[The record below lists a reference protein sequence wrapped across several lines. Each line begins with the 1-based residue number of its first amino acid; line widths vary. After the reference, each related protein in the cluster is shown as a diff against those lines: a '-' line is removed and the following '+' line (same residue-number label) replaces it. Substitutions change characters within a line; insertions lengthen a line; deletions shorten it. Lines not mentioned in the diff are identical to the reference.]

1 MVNEPIDRGQAVGGA
16 TVFAHAL
23 VNHEFFLVYQPT
35 IDLRTNALA
44 GVEALIRWRHPTHGV
59 IGPDQFLTS
68 LETSGE
74 IISVGRW
81 TLVTACN
88 QGAEWHAR
96 GYRFSVSVNVSSHQL
111 DEPRLVDDV
120 AIALA
125 SSRFNPESL
134 ILELTRSSLPR
145 ATERLE
151 QIRELGVRLAIDDFD
166 PRRSTL
172 EELSEFGIDIVKLGR
187 PFIASLA
194 NAGPATDSVRSVVE
208 LAKSLGVDVIATGI
222 EDAEQR
228 RQLQLGDVGTG
239 QGFLFSEPCD
249 AEAIDRLLEDFALFS
264 GEPL

>member
-1 MVNEPIDRGQAVGGA
+1 M
-16 TVFAHAL
+16 
-23 VNHEFFLVYQPT
+23 
-35 IDLRTNALA
+35 
-44 GVEALIRWRHPTHGV
+44 
-59 IGPDQFLTS
+59 PDQFLTS

-145 ATERLE
+145 ATGRLE
-151 QIRELGVRLAIDDFD
+151 QIRALGVRLAIDDVD

-172 EELSEFGIDIVKLGR
+172 EELSEFGIDVVK
-187 PFIASLA
+187 
-194 NAGPATDSVRSVVE
+194 
-208 LAKSLGVDVIATGI
+208 
-222 EDAEQR
+222 QH

-239 QGFLFSEPCD
+239 QGFLFSEPRD

-264 GEPL
+264 GKPLRPYRNDATLWRRHLGG